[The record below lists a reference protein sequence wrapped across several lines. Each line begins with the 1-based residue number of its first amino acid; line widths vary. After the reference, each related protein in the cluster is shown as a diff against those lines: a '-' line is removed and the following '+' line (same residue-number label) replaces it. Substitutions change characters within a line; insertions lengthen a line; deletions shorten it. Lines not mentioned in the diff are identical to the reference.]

1 MNARGL
7 QLVVVAIGG
16 LSASACTSNFAVYE
30 SPTAGS
36 LARIT
41 VVNDSESQNARFATF
56 DDGRSCT
63 RRRHIQFSGGEAI
76 EAGESL
82 SISVGASQEFS
93 MFAALE
99 RISTD
104 DYGVEVGVTGG
115 SPGPVITPT
124 VTALNCNAIVTFDAE
139 RGREYRVTVSE
150 ADDTRSCSV
159 AVTEVGTGSNLQ
171 AINIIERVARF
182 PRDETGS
189 FCE

>member
-1 MNARGL
+1 MDTRVPK
-7 QLVVVAIGG
+7 LVVVAMGG
-16 LSASACTSNFAVYE
+16 LSMGACTSNFAVYE

-41 VVNDSESQNARFATF
+41 VVNDSESQDARFATF

-82 SISVGASQEFS
+82 SISVGASRDFS
-93 MFAALE
+93 LFAALE

-104 DYGVEVGVTGG
+104 EYGVEVGVTGG
-115 SPGPVITPT
+115 SPRPVITPT

-150 ADDTRSCSV
+150 AKETRSCSV
-159 AVTEVGTGSNLQ
+159 AVTEVGTGSNRQ
-171 AINIIERVARF
+171 GVKIVERVARF
-182 PRDETGS
+182 PRDEMGS